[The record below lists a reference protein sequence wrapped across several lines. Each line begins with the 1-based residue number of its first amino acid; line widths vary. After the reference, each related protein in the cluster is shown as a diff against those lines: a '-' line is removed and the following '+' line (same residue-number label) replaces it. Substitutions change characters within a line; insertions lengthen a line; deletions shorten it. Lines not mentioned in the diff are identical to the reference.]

1 MCTCTDVH
9 VCMCTREQV
18 VRVAPC
24 ACYVYTQEIEK
35 PAVSPCP
42 GCQGTWLFSHY
53 ADTLPVFLPTTW
65 GRSDGVSGAVSK
77 QQVGFR
83 KRCIRAKMSA
93 IPHLLT
99 HRASLGLHPGLWFL
113 HIGNRSKVPRMLS
126 PGAQESC
133 SSGFLRWLGEESTS
147 DKPQNQEQKS

>member
-1 MCTCTDVH
+1 M
-9 VCMCTREQV
+9 
-18 VRVAPC
+18 
-24 ACYVYTQEIEK
+24 
-35 PAVSPCP
+35 
-42 GCQGTWLFSHY
+42 
-53 ADTLPVFLPTTW
+53 
-65 GRSDGVSGAVSK
+65 SK

-113 HIGNRSKVPRMLS
+113 HIGNGYKVPRMLS
-126 PGAQESC
+126 RAQESC